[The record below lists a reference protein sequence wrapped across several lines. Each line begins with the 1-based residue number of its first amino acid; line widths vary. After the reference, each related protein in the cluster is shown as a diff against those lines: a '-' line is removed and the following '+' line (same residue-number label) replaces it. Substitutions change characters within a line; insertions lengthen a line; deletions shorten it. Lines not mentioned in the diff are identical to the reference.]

1 MPERIAILDFETTGM
16 SPAQGARA
24 AEVGIVVV
32 EGGRIVDRYQS
43 LMNAGQRMPSF
54 ITQLTGITSAMLQSA
69 PPAEVVMREAARFV
83 GSAPLVAHNASFDSK
98 FWLDELQRAGCAPA
112 QSMDSLFA
120 CTVLLSRRLYPEA
133 PSHSLG
139 KIVRHLQLPPADKA
153 HRALADA
160 EMTAHLLLRM
170 QADLRDRWFIS
181 NPAHSLLHG
190 LQRCQKKH
198 LPRWLQEAAQ
208 Q

>member
-16 SPAQGARA
+16 SPAHGARA

-54 ITQLTGITSAMLQSA
+54 ITQLTGITTAMLQSA
-69 PPAEVVMREAARFV
+69 PPAEEVMREASRFV